1 MRKNGG
7 PEFECLWLFP
17 LQNGKIVPSLPRTM
31 KKTRNLSIIF
41 LIIYMYLNLVNNQ
54 RLMSQ
59 HIDNSQAVTT
69 LNFWTDY
76 EKKYMLFSI
85 NFAWNGTPFPH
96 HMYKWI
102 IFMINKKIFVY
113 WVKQFK
119 SPKMSINR
127 SELTPTILVNIKNI
141 LAFKY
146 LIIFCDLKILRKKY
160 HKWTTGRYLL
170 YIIKSTDQVE
180 YFPK

>member
-1 MRKNGG
+1 
-7 PEFECLWLFP
+7 
-17 LQNGKIVPSLPRTM
+17 
-31 KKTRNLSIIF
+31 
-41 LIIYMYLNLVNNQ
+41 
-54 RLMSQ
+54 
-59 HIDNSQAVTT
+59 
-69 LNFWTDY
+69 
-76 EKKYMLFSI
+76 
-85 NFAWNGTPFPH
+85 
-96 HMYKWI
+96 
-102 IFMINKKIFVY
+102 MINKQIFVY

-160 HKWTTGRYLL
+160 HKSTTGRYLL